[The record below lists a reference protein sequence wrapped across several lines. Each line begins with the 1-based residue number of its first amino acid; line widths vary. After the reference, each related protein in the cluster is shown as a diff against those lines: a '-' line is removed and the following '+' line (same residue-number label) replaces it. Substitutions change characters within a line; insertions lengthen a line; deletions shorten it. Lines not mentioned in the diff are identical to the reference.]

1 MGMPRGLTPCP
12 RLHSELREVVITKY
26 VNLVLTRHGQSIA
39 NLLFKEAGFL
49 SKMWNLVKTTWNGT
63 RDHFLSPLG
72 MRQAIH
78 TDRLHKMMIKSYD
91 AGEELI
97 FLCSP
102 LSRAIQTWYLATDKF
117 RKLIK
122 EKDPENPEKLKKFRA
137 KLLVC
142 LRERQTITPDSKA
155 FSLTLD
161 GTKDRIF
168 EAIKHGDRTAFDNG
182 ETIETYIDL
191 SVIKEWFDNNS
202 SPDNPK
208 RWDGWTNSRK
218 GFKRKEKTK
227 HFKPVVKDF
236 LNYVWENYADLNK
249 RVFAFGHGM
258 SFRMILTEILGKSR
272 RKRTVKNATSR
283 VVSYSPEYRT
293 TRQQVVQH
301 SADLYTCGENPEK
314 YHLWI
319 PHGEIPEPCKLR
331 VAGGR

>member
-1 MGMPRGLTPCP
+1 MPRDLTPCP

-102 LSRAIQTWYLATDKF
+102 LSRAIQTWYLATYKF
-117 RKLIK
+117 RQYIK
-122 EKDPENPEKLKKFRA
+122 EKHPEKLSKFRV

-142 LRERQTITPDSKA
+142 LRERQTMPDSKA
-155 FSLTLD
+155 FSLDLQGTLD
-161 GTKDRIF
+161 RLK
-168 EAIKHGDRTAFDNG
+168 EAISHVDPNAFQNG
-182 ETIETYIDL
+182 EVIENYIDY
-191 SVIKEWFDNNS
+191 SPMEEWFTQNS
-202 SPDNPK
+202 KQAKPN
-208 RWDGWTNSRK
+208 RWDGWNNPRK
-218 GFKRKEKTK
+218 RLSLKRIEKTDA
-227 HFKPVVKDF
+227 FRPVIDDF
-236 LNYVWENYADLNK
+236 QKYISDNFADPSK

-258 SFRMILTEILGKSR
+258 SFRMLLTDILPPRGKI
-272 RKRTVKNATSR
+272 TVNNAASWKL
-283 VVSYSPEYRT
+283 SYSKTAST
-293 TRQQVVQH
+293 TQQIVQH
-301 SADLYTCGENPEK
+301 SADLYKCDHKSHPWSTENSAKNRPC
-314 YHLWI
+314 
-319 PHGEIPEPCKLR
+319 EPR
-331 VAGGR
+331 QRGA